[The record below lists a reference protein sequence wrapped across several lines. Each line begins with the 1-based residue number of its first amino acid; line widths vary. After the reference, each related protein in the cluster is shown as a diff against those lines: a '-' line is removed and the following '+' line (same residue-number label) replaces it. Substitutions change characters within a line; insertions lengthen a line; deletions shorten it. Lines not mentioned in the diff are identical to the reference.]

1 MNISYEEYDNQD
13 LENPNLEKQKYEIK
27 KTFTKKRISYD
38 DLLSSMN
45 VQLKN
50 GKIELINVN
59 QQENQIPINS
69 YFQPQFNSFTN
80 NPNYYN
86 QQSQQ
91 QQQLPQNIY
100 QYQELTPE
108 QQRFLKQQLF
118 LKQYQERKR
127 LTDIKSKKLYLYSD
141 GSSPNLS
148 KHINLS
154 NPKTLGNLKKM
165 QFK

>member
-1 MNISYEEYDNQD
+1 MNISYEEYDNPS
-13 LENPNLEKQKYEIK
+13 LGNPSLEKQKYEIK

-45 VQLKN
+45 VQLNN
-50 GKIELINVN
+50 GKIELININ
-59 QQENQIPINS
+59 QQENYVPVNS

-91 QQQLPQNIY
+91 QQQNIY

-108 QQRFLKQQLF
+108 QQRYLKQQLF

-127 LTDIKSKKLYLYSD
+127 LTDIKSKKLNLYSD

>member
-1 MNISYEEYDNQD
+1 MNISYEEYDNQY
-13 LENPNLEKQKYEIK
+13 LENPSLEKQKYEIK
-27 KTFTKKRISYD
+27 KTFTKKRVSYD

-50 GKIELINVN
+50 GRIELINVN
-59 QQENQIPINS
+59 QPENHVPINS

-86 QQSQQ
+86 QQQQ
-91 QQQLPQNIY
+91 QQQNIY
-100 QYQELTPE
+100 QNQQELTPE
-108 QQRFLKQQLF
+108 QQRYLKQQLF
-118 LKQYQERKR
+118 LKNYQEKKR
-127 LTDIKSKKLYLYSD
+127 LADIKSKKLNLYSD
-141 GSSPNLS
+141 GLSPNLS

-154 NPKTLGNLKKM
+154 NPKTIGNLKKM